1 MKRTKR
7 KTLTLLGVTLV
18 LLCTLMLS
26 GFTRAPRV
34 SYSGV
39 KRINDKNV
47 NNYSNVGVKI
57 GATTLSDKALLI
69 HDTTYVTLRSFSDAL
84 AKVDIS
90 YNPWQRQASVLGEGL
105 LLTATDGAYVVEANG
120 RTLFAMTPVVIMN
133 DGKMYVPVRTL
144 AKAYGVSVAWDD
156 ATRSV
161 SIKGN
166 VKYLEHADSFY
177 DKDELYWLSRI
188 ISAESRGEPLLGQ
201 IAVGN
206 VVLNR
211 VDSPLYPSTIYGVIF
226 DRKHGVQFSPVLD
239 GSIYQQPTYS
249 SGIAAKIA
257 LEGFTLS
264 DDALFFLEPRIAQ
277 SNWIVLNRTY
287 LFTIGNHDFYA

>member
-1 MKRTKR
+1 MKKTTR
-7 KTLTLLGVTLV
+7 KTFALLGATLMI
-18 LLCTLMLS
+18 LCTLMLS
-26 GFTRAPRV
+26 GFTRANGV
-34 SYSGV
+34 NYAGV
-39 KRINDKNV
+39 KKINDKNV

-69 HDTTYVTLRSFSDAL
+69 HDTTYVTLRSFTDAL
-84 AKVDIS
+84 TKADIS
-90 YNPWQRQASVLGEGL
+90 YNPWQRQASVLAEGL

-120 RTLFAMTPVVIMN
+120 RTLFAMTPVVIMS

-144 AKAYGVSVAWDD
+144 AKAYGVSVAWEN
-156 ATRSV
+156 ATRTV

-166 VKYLEHADSFY
+166 VNYLEDADTYY
-177 DKDELYWLSRI
+177 DKDEVYWLSRI

-211 VDSPLYPSTIYGVIF
+211 VKSSAYPSTIYGVIF

-239 GSIYQQPTYS
+239 GSVYQSPTYS
-249 SGIAAKIA
+249 SQVAAKIA
-257 LEGFTLS
+257 LEGFILGS
-264 DDALFFLEPRIAQ
+264 
-277 SNWIVLNRTY
+277 
-287 LFTIGNHDFYA
+287 

>member
-1 MKRTKR
+1 MKKTTR
-7 KTLTLLGVTLV
+7 KTFALLGAALMI
-18 LLCTLMLS
+18 LCTLMLS
-26 GFTRAPRV
+26 GFTRANGV
-34 SYSGV
+34 NYAGV
-39 KRINDKNV
+39 KKINDKNV

-69 HDTTYVTLRSFSDAL
+69 HDTTYVTLRSFTDAL
-84 AKVDIS
+84 AKADIS
-90 YNPWQRQASVLGEGL
+90 YNPWQRQASVLAEGL

-120 RTLFAMTPVVIMN
+120 RTLFAMTPVVIMS

-144 AKAYGVSVAWDD
+144 AKAYGVSVAWEN
-156 ATRSV
+156 ATRTV

-166 VKYLEHADSFY
+166 VNYLEDADTYY
-177 DKDELYWLSRI
+177 DKDEVYWLSRI

-211 VDSPLYPSTIYGVIF
+211 VKSSAYPSTIYGVIF

-239 GSIYQQPTYS
+239 GSVYQSPTYS
-249 SGIAAKIA
+249 SQVAAKIA

-264 DDALFFLEPRIAQ
+264 DDALFFLQPRIAQ

>member
-1 MKRTKR
+1 MKKTTR
-7 KTLTLLGVTLV
+7 KTFALLGATLMI
-18 LLCTLMLS
+18 LCTLMLS
-26 GFTRAPRV
+26 GFTRANGV
-34 SYSGV
+34 NYAGV
-39 KRINDKNV
+39 KKINDKNV

-69 HDTTYVTLRSFSDAL
+69 HDTTYVTLRSFTDAL
-84 AKVDIS
+84 TKADIS
-90 YNPWQRQASVLGEGL
+90 YNPWQRQASVLAEGL

-120 RTLFAMTPVVIMN
+120 RTLFAMTPVVIMS

-144 AKAYGVSVAWDD
+144 AKAYGVSVAWEN
-156 ATRSV
+156 ATRTV

-166 VKYLEHADSFY
+166 VNYLEDADTYY
-177 DKDELYWLSRI
+177 DKDEVYWLSRL

-211 VDSPLYPSTIYGVIF
+211 VKSSAYPSTIYGVIF

-239 GSIYQQPTYS
+239 GSVYQSPTYS
-249 SGIAAKIA
+249 SQVAAKIA

-264 DDALFFLEPRIAQ
+264 DDALFFLQPRIAQ

>member
-7 KTLTLLGVTLV
+7 KILALLGATLV
-18 LLCTLMLS
+18 LLCTFMLS
-26 GFTRAPRV
+26 GFTRATRV
-34 SYSGV
+34 NYNGV
-39 KRINDKNV
+39 KKIYDKNV

-84 AKVDIS
+84 ARVDIS

-120 RTLFAMTPVVIMN
+120 RTLFAMTPVVIMD
-133 DGKMYVPVRTL
+133 DGKMYVPIRTL

-161 SIKGN
+161 SIRGN
-166 VKYLEHADSFY
+166 VNYLEHADSFY

-188 ISAESRGEPLLGQ
+188 ISAESRGEPFKGQ

-206 VVLNR
+206 VILNR
-211 VDSPLYPSTIYGVIF
+211 TGDGSFPDTVYGVIF
-226 DRKHGVQFSPVLD
+226 DRKFGTQFTPAAT
-239 GSIYQQPTYS
+239 GSVYNDPTAS
-249 SGIAAKIA
+249 AVRAAKVV
-257 LEGFTLS
+257 LEGVEVVG
-264 DDALFFLEPRIAQ
+264 DALFFCAKRV
-277 SNWIVLNRTY
+277 SKGSWMDNNRQY
-287 LFTIGNHDFYA
+287 IETIGNHVFYY